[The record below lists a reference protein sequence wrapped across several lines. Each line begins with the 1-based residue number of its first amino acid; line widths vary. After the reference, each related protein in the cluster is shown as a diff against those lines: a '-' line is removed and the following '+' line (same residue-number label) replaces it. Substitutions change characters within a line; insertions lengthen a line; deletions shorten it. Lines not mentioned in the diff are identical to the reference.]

1 MPDRSG
7 KRKPRTPRGL
17 APRLG
22 CYLIVTDT
30 KKTEKNYLL
39 GLRDTI
45 PKELQ
50 RQLTIHVEKAP
61 TEKLVEKALA
71 AADLHSQYGEIWIV
85 FDRDR
90 VTNFDQIICE
100 AEAHGIHVAWS
111 NPCIEVWFS
120 AYWGKMLTAPESTDC
135 CSQFSAAYE
144 RKVGQEYEKA
154 EESIYAKLCASGSEA
169 DAILRAEQKLQA
181 HHKVGRTTPSE
192 MIPCTTLHRLV
203 QEIRRKIPA

>member
-7 KRKPRTPRGL
+7 KRKPRIPRGL

-22 CYLIVTDT
+22 YYFIVTDT

-39 GLRDTI
+39 GLRDAI
-45 PKELQ
+45 PPELR
-50 RQLTIHVEKAP
+50 RQLTIHVENAP
-61 TEKLVEKALA
+61 TEKLVERAVEA
-71 AADLHSQYGEIWIV
+71 AGLHSQYGEIWIV

-90 VTNFDQIICE
+90 VTNFDRIIRE
-100 AEAHGIHVAWS
+100 AEERGIHVAWS

-120 AYWGKMLTAPESTDC
+120 AYWGKMLATPESRDC

-144 RKVGQEYEKA
+144 RKIGQEYDKA

-169 DAILRAEQKLQA
+169 DAIRYAEQRLQA
-181 HHKVGRTTPSE
+181 HLQNGQTAPSQ

-203 QEIRRKIPA
+203 REIKSKIPA

>member
-7 KRKPRTPRGL
+7 KRKQRTPRGL

-22 CYLIVTDT
+22 YYFIVTDT

-39 GLRDTI
+39 GLRDAI

-50 RQLTIHVEKAP
+50 RQLTIHVENAP
-61 TEKLVEKALA
+61 TEKLVEKALEA
-71 AADLHSQYGEIWIV
+71 AGLHSQYGEIWIV

-90 VTNFDQIICE
+90 VTDFDQIIQE

-120 AYWGKMLTAPESTDC
+120 AYWGNMLSAPESKDC

-144 RKVGQEYEKA
+144 RKVGQEYDKA
-154 EESIYAKLCASGSEA
+154 EDAIYAKLCGSGSEA
-169 DAILRAEQKLQA
+169 DAIQRAERRLQA
-181 HHKVGRTTPSE
+181 HLENGQSIPSK

-203 QEIRRKIPA
+203 QEIRPKIPA

>member
-7 KRKPRTPRGL
+7 RRKPRTPRGL

-22 CYLIVTDT
+22 YYFIVTDT

-39 GLRDTI
+39 GLRNAI
-45 PKELQ
+45 PPELQ
-50 RQLTIHVEKAP
+50 RQLTIHVENAP
-61 TEKLVEKALA
+61 TEKLVESALDA
-71 AADLHSQYGEIWIV
+71 ANLHSQYGEIWIV

-90 VTNFDQIICE
+90 VTNFDEIIQE

-120 AYWGKMLTAPESTDC
+120 AYWGKMLTNPESKDC
-135 CSQFSAAYE
+135 CSRFSAAYE
-144 RKVGQEYEKA
+144 KKLGQEYDKA
-154 EESIYAKLCASGSEA
+154 EESIYAKLCSSGNEA
-169 DAILRAEQKLQA
+169 DAIRRAEQRLQA
-181 HHKVGRTTPSE
+181 HLKTGETAPSK

-203 QEIRRKIPA
+203 QEIRSKIPA